1 MDSSS
6 FYLFAVPGFMEGVA
20 SVFDP
25 ADALSI
31 YNECPSGAD
40 ADAIAAY
47 ADWKAV
53 ASDFEAVVRREVNS
67 AQKTEPAITR
77 Q

>member
-1 MDSSS
+1 MESNS
-6 FYLFAVPGFMEGVA
+6 FYLFAVPDFISGVA

-25 ADALSI
+25 ADSLTT
-31 YNECPSGAD
+31 YNESPSGAD

-53 ASDFEAVVRREVNS
+53 AADFVAVVCREVS
-67 AQKTEPAITR
+67 GVKEQKTTASR